1 MEQANAKLLVTDT
14 RFLEISTKA
23 ANQLNGISVFVPENE
38 KGLFAEEA
46 IEFHGFFID
55 NEVKS
60 SESPAFLNRTSG
72 STGGNLKTV
81 ITTHAHFI
89 ATLEATMHTIPV
101 NTDPDADTWLS
112 TLSLGFFI
120 NAKLNIGLNI
130 LLGIPCVLM
139 DRPFGV
145 ENFDVI
151 ERHQITFLFVPPPV
165 AAAVAGD
172 SDRTK
177 NTNVS
182 SVKWLLSA
190 GASMHEGLQHSVS
203 RKMNNVHL
211 DLEWGTTETLLIA
224 IHRDG
229 HASPRGSSGVLV
241 NGIEAR
247 VIDTLTGKDLGF
259 NQPGEILV
267 RNSACRFAGYKNNET
282 ANKSTFDEDGWF
294 HSGDLGYLDRGCNVY
309 MTDRM
314 KELIRVGDGYGV
326 HISAVELEATVFEH
340 PAVSQVIV
348 VGVPDPVTSM
358 DRATAFVI
366 LSEEWQDKQE
376 SAQQAL
382 KEWTSERLTGLKA
395 LTGGVVVL
403 ATFPTIGFK
412 INRRALKALATINHS
427 LEHVLLP
434 DEKLEPQVS
443 LVSERVVM
451 PTLAGVPA

>member
-1 MEQANAKLLVTDT
+1 
-14 RFLEISTKA
+14 
-23 ANQLNGISVFVPENE
+23 
-38 KGLFAEEA
+38 
-46 IEFHGFFID
+46 
-55 NEVKS
+55 
-60 SESPAFLNRTSG
+60 
-72 STGGNLKTV
+72 
-81 ITTHAHFI
+81 
-89 ATLEATMHTIPV
+89 MHTVPV
-101 NTDPDADTWLS
+101 NTDPDADVWLS

-130 LLGIPCVLM
+130 LLGIPCVIM

-151 ERHQITFLFVPPPV
+151 ERHRITFLFIPPPV

-190 GASMHEGLQHSVS
+190 GASMHEGLQRSVS

-224 IHRDG
+224 IHQDG
-229 HASPRGSSGVLV
+229 HASPHGSSGVLV

-247 VIDTLTGKDLGF
+247 VIDTVTGKDLSF

-267 RNSACRFAGYKNNET
+267 RNSACRFAGYKNNGP

-294 HSGDLGYLDRGCNVY
+294 HSGDLGYLDHGCNVY
-309 MTDRM
+309 ITDRM

-326 HISAVELEATVFEH
+326 HISAVELEATIFEH
-340 PAVSQVIV
+340 PAVAQAMVI
-348 VGVPDPVTSM
+348 GVPDPVTNM

-366 LSEEWQDKQE
+366 LPREWQDKQE
-376 SAQQAL
+376 SAEQAL
-382 KEWTSERLTGLKA
+382 EQWTSEKLRGLKA
-395 LTGGVVVL
+395 LTGGIVVL

-412 INRRALKALATINHS
+412 INRRALRALAIAKHS
-427 LEHVLLP
+427 LEHVVLSDERSELQLP
-434 DEKLEPQVS
+434 SMVQ
-443 LVSERVVM
+443 RIVM
-451 PTLAGVPA
+451 PTLATIPA